1 MPSKSFLV
9 IRAAA
14 LVLVLGCSGSTP
26 DDTTPV
32 ETGDERLFVPEDLP
46 HSELSGEGSGLTL
59 IALTLIEGANG
70 AELYAAVRND
80 DPTPACSAGMMTN
93 FIDKND
99 VVVTTTGANL
109 ESGKYFRINDGS
121 GVILPCVAPGQIAM
135 TASTELP
142 ESVVIAEL
150 GRLEYTFPAF
160 GVDVGPVDGLTV
172 SNVATVSRS
181 PGSAYTGTL
190 QNDFDAA
197 VSAPSVAIY
206 PVNRVGR
213 PLGVAKGAATTDIAP
228 AASWTFET
236 STVTD
241 PGVAQVAFPA
251 ATIPF

>member
-1 MPSKSFLV
+1 M
-9 IRAAA
+9 
-14 LVLVLGCSGSTP
+14 
-26 DDTTPV
+26 
-32 ETGDERLFVPEDLP
+32 P

-135 TASTELP
+135 TALTELP

-150 GRLEYTFPAF
+150 GRWSTRSRPSALTLFP
-160 GVDVGPVDGLTV
+160 LTG
-172 SNVATVSRS
+172 S
-181 PGSAYTGTL
+181 P
-190 QNDFDAA
+190 
-197 VSAPSVAIY
+197 
-206 PVNRVGR
+206 
-213 PLGVAKGAATTDIAP
+213 
-228 AASWTFET
+228 
-236 STVTD
+236 
-241 PGVAQVAFPA
+241 
-251 ATIPF
+251 